1 MSLRK
6 LPEAQVFA
14 RPQNYQW
21 DAPSDMLAKW
31 AEHPLAAAPS
41 ANGADTD
48 TTISMFDVIG
58 EDGWSGTGI
67 TANRISAA
75 LRSIGNQDIT
85 VRINSPGGDMF
96 EGIAI
101 YNLLRSHP
109 AKVTVE
115 VLGWAASAAS
125 IIAMAGDEIR
135 MGTGS
140 FMMVHNA
147 WGLVIG
153 NRHDM
158 REAASLFDQFDAA
171 LADIYEART
180 SMKRADIEQLMD
192 AETFMNPAQAVEY
205 GFADVIDD
213 VVQTKADAS
222 APHRPEILAKRRIDA
237 ALAQQGISRTE
248 RRKMFNQIAGTH
260 NAAEPATHGQD
271 RMRLEGVLGPMLRF
285 QVEPRRVCRRL
296 ITVSY
301 AAMASV
307 SSAA

>member
-1 MSLRK
+1 MSLRS

-21 DAPSDMLAKW
+21 DAPSDVLAKW
-31 AEHPLAAAPS
+31 AQKPVAAIKGS
-41 ANGADTD
+41 D
-48 TTISMFDVIG
+48 TTISILDVIG
-58 EDGWSGTGI
+58 EDYWSGTGV

-75 LRSIGNQDIT
+75 LRSIGNQNIT
-85 VRINSPGGDMF
+85 VQINSPGGDMF

-135 MGTGS
+135 MGLGS

-158 REAASLFDQFDAA
+158 REAAALFDQFDAA

-180 SMKRADIEQLMD
+180 GMKRADIEQLMD
-192 AETFMNPAQAVEY
+192 AETFMNPTQAVKY
-205 GFADVIDD
+205 GFADGITDD
-213 VVQTKADAS
+213 ADHASGATVSAS
-222 APHRPEILAKRRIDA
+222 ATVPSQILAKRRIDA

-260 NAAEPATHGQD
+260 DAAEPATHDAGFD
-271 RMRLEGVLGPMLRF
+271 
-285 QVEPRRVCRRL
+285 
-296 ITVSY
+296 I
-301 AAMASV
+301 AAMQHLINTIKS
-307 SSAA
+307 

>member
-21 DAPSDMLAKW
+21 DAPSDVLTKW
-31 AEHPLAAAPS
+31 AEHPLAAVPD
-41 ANGADTD
+41 ADGD

-58 EDGWSGTGI
+58 EDGWSGGGVTV
-67 TANRISAA
+67 NRISAA
-75 LRSIGNQDIT
+75 LRSIGSKDIT

-101 YNLLRSHP
+101 YNLLRAHP

-135 MGTGS
+135 MGLGS
-140 FMMVHNA
+140 FMMIHNA

-158 REAASLFDQFDAA
+158 REAAILFDQFDGA

-180 SMKRADIEQLMD
+180 GMKHADIEQLMD
-192 AETFMNPAQAVEY
+192 AETFMAAAQAVKY
-205 GFADVIDD
+205 GFADVVDD
-213 VVQTKADAS
+213 AEIHPETNAS
-222 APHRPEILAKRRIDA
+222 AQVRPEIHAKRRIDA
-237 ALAQQGISRTE
+237 ALAQQGISRAE
-248 RRKMFNQIAGTH
+248 RRKMFCQIAGTH
-260 NAAEPATHGQD
+260 DAADTAMHDAGIPTAAIQ
-271 RMRLEGVLGPMLRF
+271 
-285 QVEPRRVCRRL
+285 RL
-296 ITVSY
+296 IQAIRS
-301 AAMASV
+301 
-307 SSAA
+307 

>member
-6 LPEAQVFA
+6 LPEARPFR

-21 DAPSDMLAKW
+21 DAPSDVLTKW
-31 AEHPLAAAPS
+31 TEHPHVAVAAAS
-41 ANGADTD
+41 DTD

-58 EDGWSGTGI
+58 EDGWSGGGV

-75 LRSIGNQDIT
+75 LRSIGDHAIT

-101 YNLLRSHP
+101 YNLLRAHP

-115 VLGWAASAAS
+115 ILGWAASAAS

-135 MGTGS
+135 MGLGS

-147 WGLVIG
+147 WGVVIG

-158 REAASLFDQFDAA
+158 REAAILFEQFDAA
-171 LADIYEART
+171 IADIYEVRT
-180 SMKRADIEQLMD
+180 GMKRADIEQLMD
-192 AETFMNPAQAVEY
+192 AETFMAAAQAVEY
-205 GFADVIDD
+205 GFADGVDD
-213 VVQTKADAS
+213 AEIHAETNAS
-222 APHRPEILAKRRIDA
+222 AQVRPEIHAKRRIDA

-248 RRKMFNQIAGTH
+248 RRKMFCQIAGTH
-260 NAAEPATHGQD
+260 DAADTATHDAGFHTVAIQ
-271 RMRLEGVLGPMLRF
+271 
-285 QVEPRRVCRRL
+285 RL
-296 ITVSY
+296 IDTIRS
-301 AAMASV
+301 
-307 SSAA
+307 